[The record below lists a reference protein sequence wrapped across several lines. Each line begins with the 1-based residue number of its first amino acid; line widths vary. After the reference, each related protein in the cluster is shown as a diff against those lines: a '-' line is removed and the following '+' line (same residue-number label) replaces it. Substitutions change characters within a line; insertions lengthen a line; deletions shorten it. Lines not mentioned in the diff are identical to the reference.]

1 MYRDEEEYPVI
12 TVSTDWDTGVVLTLS
27 LDTGYEPLSNE
38 VIRSQLIAT
47 LQAVGMSDR
56 QVNEIVG
63 FP

>member
-1 MYRDEEEYPVI
+1 MADERYPV
-12 TVSTDWDTGVVLTLS
+12 VEAATDWDAGMVFTVS
-27 LDTGYEPLSNE
+27 LDTEYEPLNNE

-56 QVNEIVG
+56 QVNEIMG